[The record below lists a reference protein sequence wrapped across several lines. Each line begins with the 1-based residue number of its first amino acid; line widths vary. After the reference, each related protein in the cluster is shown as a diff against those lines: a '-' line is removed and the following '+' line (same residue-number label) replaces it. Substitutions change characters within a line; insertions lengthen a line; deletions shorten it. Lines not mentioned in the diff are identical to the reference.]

1 MQKKIYLLRFS
12 KWWLCL
18 CMMLL
23 AGSLQAQS
31 VLDKNMVITTKNM
44 TIRQLFQAME
54 SETGVQLS
62 YGTAITAIL
71 SKQLTLEAKKTNL
84 RDVLTLLKNT
94 TGLSYAV
101 NGNFIVIKQEEAAP
115 KPKTGKLSGQIVDEQ
130 NGDPLPG
137 ATVKLPGIVAV
148 TGIDGSFLVK
158 LLPGSYT
165 AEISYIG
172 YGSKQIR
179 DIMITADAT
188 FPMKS
193 TLKRNKGQLAGIVV
207 KGVAKKETVN
217 VLYLRQKNAS
227 EITNGISAEQ
237 IARTPDKHIGESLKR
252 ISGVSTVDNKYV
264 VVRGIGERYNSAMLD
279 GIVLPSTEAQSRNFS
294 FDLIPSNLVDNVIVS
309 KSVTPDMTVN
319 FGGGLIQ
326 INTKDIPEENFT
338 SFSAGIS
345 YNDQT
350 TGKDFFSRKR
360 GKYDFLGFDDGH
372 RGDFPADLVHTFRT
386 VAPHN
391 TKTDDEYFQ
400 SVIAQSKKFN
410 NNDNFTTYQNTAS
423 PSQNYQLSLGRV
435 IPLDS
440 TGKNKFG
447 ITGSLSY
454 RNTQSINLYEELRRG
469 KWHYD
474 YNNNGGAYGF
484 NTTWGA
490 LVNMGWQTGNSRFSF
505 RNTYTRV
512 FDNTLVRT
520 KGFEQ
525 DASSDD
531 FAMFPPTLRE
541 TDDPVFMDLLQNK
554 LSGQHQ
560 LGKVKLEWNLARTG
574 INRKEKDVI
583 FTQANPAL
591 IGGKYDYFYFP
602 GSFTEV
608 TERPMSRSNYNNR
621 ETHYNWNVSVSI
633 PFTIGNLQSTFKT
646 GYAGN
651 IKKANFNWRIIALTA
666 DYRYFSDS
674 LKYLPVGQWGQPEN
688 IAQNGFL
695 YAVNPWYNDFY
706 EGKSQTHAGF
716 VMFDNHLMDK
726 LRLVWGLRAEYFD
739 YKEIKN
745 PSNTKFNIFNLKE
758 EPTWQLMPSVNFT
771 YSPLR
776 DINLRA
782 SWSRSVVRPESMDN
796 SQFQRYNPYL
806 DGDYMNAGLQAT
818 PINSYDVKVEWFPGA
833 GEIISAGVFYKYFE
847 KPVEII
853 VNVNTGNLAYVL
865 RNSDWAKIYGLELE
879 ARKNLRFIAPNEWL
893 ENIFLYSNLTLQ
905 RSTVQSNYEVNDP
918 VTKERKL
925 QSYQQKR
932 SLYGQ
937 VPFLLNAGLLYAGK
951 HFGLNVVYNK
961 SGYKTNIVSDVP
973 DLMEYERPREQIDLQ
988 ISYKFLK
995 NKLEA
1000 RLNAGNILN
1009 PPYQFYKNAFYELKP
1024 DFDPKNYP
1032 NGYEWTDR
1040 FGFREGYSEKYEDGD
1055 RRTFTQRLGRTF
1067 SFTLTYHL

>member
-12 KWWLCL
+12 KWLCCL
-18 CMMLL
+18 CMTLITSTL
-23 AGSLQAQS
+23 HAQS
-31 VLDKNMVITTKNM
+31 VLDKKVVITEKTM
-44 TIRQLFQAME
+44 TIKHLFEVME
-54 SETGVQLS
+54 SETGAQLS
-62 YGTAITAIL
+62 YGAAITA
-71 SKQLTLEAKKTNL
+71 TLAQRITLDAKKNTL
-84 RDVLTLLKNT
+84 RDLLASLKNT
-94 TGLSYAV
+94 TGLSYTL
-101 NGNFIVIKQEEAAP
+101 NGNFVVIRQEEAP
-115 KPKTGKLSGQIVDEQ
+115 KPKTGTLSGQIIDEQ

-137 ATVKLPGIVAV
+137 ATVKLPGTTAI
-148 TGIDGSFLVK
+148 TGIDGSFLLK
-158 LLPGSYT
+158 LPIGNYT
-165 AEISYIG
+165 VEISYIG
-172 YGSKQIR
+172 YGTKQIR
-179 DIMITADAT
+179 DIIITTDAT
-188 FPMKS
+188 FQLKS
-193 TLKRNKGQLAGIVV
+193 ALKRNKGQLAGVV
-207 KGVAKKETVN
+207 VTGVAKKETVN

-252 ISGVSTVDNKYV
+252 ISGISTVDNKYV

-350 TGKDFFSRKR
+350 TGKDFSSRKR
-360 GKYDFLGFDDGH
+360 GKYDYLGFDDGH
-372 RGDFPADLVHTFRT
+372 RGDFPADLQHTFRT

-391 TKTDDEYFQ
+391 SETDEQYFQ

-410 NNDNFTTYQNTAS
+410 NNDNFTTYENTAS

-454 RNTQSINLYEELRRG
+454 RNTQNTNLYEDLHRG
-469 KWHYD
+469 KWHND
-474 YNNNGGAYGF
+474 YNNGGGAYGF

-490 LVNMGWQTGNSRFSF
+490 LINMGWQTRNSRFSF

-525 DASSDD
+525 DASTED
-531 FAMFPPTLRE
+531 FAVLPPTLRE

-554 LSGQHQ
+554 LNGQHQ
-560 LGKVKLEWNLARTG
+560 LGKIKLEWILARTS
-574 INRKEKDVI
+574 IQRNEKDVI

-591 IGGKYDYFYFP
+591 LGGKFGYFYFP

-608 TERPMSRSNYNNR
+608 TERPMSRSNYSNR
-621 ETHYNWNVSVSI
+621 ENHYNWNVSVSV
-633 PFTIGNLQSTFKT
+633 PFTVGNLQSTFKT

-651 IKKANFNWRIIALTA
+651 IKKASFNWRIVALTA
-666 DYRYFSDS
+666 DYRYFKDS

-688 IAQNGFL
+688 IGQSGFL
-695 YAVNPWYNDFY
+695 YAVNPWYNDYY

-716 VMFDNHLMDK
+716 VMFDNRLLDK

-739 YKEIKN
+739 YTELKN
-745 PSNTKFNIFNLKE
+745 PSNTKFNIFKLKE
-758 EPTWQLMPSVNFT
+758 EPKWQWMPSANFT

-818 PINSYDVKVEWFPGA
+818 PITSYDVKAEWFPGA
-833 GEIISAGVFYKYFE
+833 GEIISAGVFYKNFE

-853 VNVNTGNLAYVL
+853 VNVNTGNLGYIL
-865 RNSDWAKIYGLELE
+865 RNSDWAKVYGLELE
-879 ARKNLRFIAPNEWL
+879 ARKNLRFIAPGQWL
-893 ENIFLYSNLTLQ
+893 ENIYLYSNLTLQ
-905 RSTVQSNYEVNDP
+905 RSTVQSNYEVTDP
-918 VTKERKL
+918 ATGKPKL
-925 QSYQQKR
+925 QPYKQKR

-961 SGYKTNIVSDVP
+961 SGYKTNIVSDNP
-973 DLMEYERPREQIDLQ
+973 ALMEYERPREQLDLQ

-1009 PPYQFYKNAFYELKP
+1009 TPYQYYKNAFFEAKK

-1032 NGYEWTDR
+1032 DGYDWTDR
-1040 FGFREGYSEKYEDGD
+1040 FSFREGFSEKYEEGD
-1055 RRTFTQRLGRTF
+1055 LRTFTQRLGRTF